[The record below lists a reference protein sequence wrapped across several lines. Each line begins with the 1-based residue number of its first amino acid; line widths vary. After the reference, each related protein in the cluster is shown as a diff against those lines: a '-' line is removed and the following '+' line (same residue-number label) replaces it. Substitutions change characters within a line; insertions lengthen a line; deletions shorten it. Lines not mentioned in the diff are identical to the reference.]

1 VDAIVRIAI
10 ESTIDSISFSHWS
23 DTPSFNTAW
32 TPRSANYCI
41 EIRNIREVEIVEIQM
56 TIARIADPNTEYLE
70 FLYLIFSVVAPL
82 IVTVVLP
89 TVLVVV
95 GFVICK
101 KRRTGPV
108 D

>member
-1 VDAIVRIAI
+1 
-10 ESTIDSISFSHWS
+10 
-23 DTPSFNTAW
+23 
-32 TPRSANYCI
+32 
-41 EIRNIREVEIVEIQM
+41 VEIVEIQM

-70 FLYLIFSVVAPL
+70 FLHLIFSVVAPL

-95 GFVICK
+95 GFVIYK